1 LGLRCAEEDAFTPSA
16 PPRSFAA
23 SLRATGIL
31 PGLQLSGSL
40 SLPTAA
46 ARSAPQ
52 PHIGNHELIVEFDC
66 LIVLTGGDF
75 DLDLYRLICRRVAQW
90 DPPLHEIVIDLS
102 DAVQL
107 TDWGSVALLALD
119 RYAESQELLT
129 FVITPRAE
137 IRAQLESECR
147 WIKLIS

>member
-1 LGLRCAEEDAFTPSA
+1 
-16 PPRSFAA
+16 
-23 SLRATGIL
+23 
-31 PGLQLSGSL
+31 
-40 SLPTAA
+40 
-46 ARSAPQ
+46 
-52 PHIGNHELIVEFDC
+52 
-66 LIVLTGGDF
+66 LTGGDF
-75 DLDLYRLICRRVAQW
+75 DLDLYRLICRRVAHQ

-129 FVITPRAE
+129 FVISARAE

-147 WIKLIS
+147 WIRLIS